1 MFAFQN
7 IGNSVF
13 DNILRVARDH
23 DQKVEEVKETNAA
36 WWGFDRNEGTMGWWY
51 MVIMVIT
58 LILTGL

>member
-36 WWGFDRNEGTMGWWY
+36 
-51 MVIMVIT
+51 
-58 LILTGL
+58 